1 VSERAQRAL
10 DELARQWSAERRTAR
25 ERFAAERRGT
35 SLARRVAR
43 GLALD
48 ELVVDEQL
56 AAARDRIRVALAA
69 DPRID
74 LDLCR
79 FGPGDPVRIGPGD
92 HGPWVRGVFLRRD
105 GQRIWIVADTDL
117 PDELEDGRAVVEA
130 EAHEITFDRG
140 DGAIARA
147 RAARGDAARLID
159 VLYGEREA
167 HVAPE
172 RTWSPLDGALDDAQR
187 AAVDAALRADDVA
200 LIHGPPGTGKTR
212 TLVEVVR
219 QLVGRGRRVLCTA
232 ASNTAVDNLGE
243 RLAAAGLEPVRLGHP
258 ARVSPAL
265 EDETLDARVE
275 ADGATGLAREWRDR
289 ARALRQRAAAHRDR
303 AARDEARA
311 LERDARRELMQTE
324 RAIVGRARVVLATCA
339 GADHPVL
346 GDEQFDVVVVDEA
359 TQAVDPLALVALLR
373 APRAI
378 LAGDPH
384 QLPPTVIDVEA
395 ARAGLASTF
404 FDRLAAAR
412 PPPLLVQ
419 QHRMHAAIMRFPSEQ
434 TYGGRLVAAPAV
446 AGHTLADLGVADDP
460 LRPGPLWLID
470 TAGTDWTDRRG
481 GLVPGDDDDADPSTW
496 NPGLAERT
504 AAEVRR
510 LLSRGLGADRV
521 AVIAPYAA
529 QVRRLRELLVAE
541 RAAGLEIATIDAFQG
556 REKEAV
562 VLDLV
567 RANERGE
574 IGFLGDLRRINVA
587 LTRARRFLLVVAD
600 SATLGAHAYYAA
612 LIAAFD
618 AAGAHGSAW
627 SDEAE
632 PL

>member
-1 VSERAQRAL
+1 MEGRAA
-10 DELARQWSAERRTAR
+10 DAAR
-25 ERFAAERRGT
+25 ERFAVERRGT
-35 SLARRVAR
+35 SLAHRVAR

-56 AAARDRIRVALAA
+56 AAAPATAIRVALAA

-74 LDLCR
+74 LDLLR
-79 FGPGDPVRIGPGD
+79 FGPGDPVRVGPGD
-92 HGPWVRGVFLRRD
+92 HGPWVRGVFLRRE
-105 GQRIWIVADTDL
+105 GQRTLDRRRHRPARRAR
-117 PDELEDGRAVVEA
+117 GRA
-130 EAHEITFDRG
+130 RG
-140 DGAIARA
+140 
-147 RAARGDAARLID
+147 ARGRGAGDHVRPRRRTRSRGPWRRTATPPACSRSSTASARPTSRRASPWQPID
-159 VLYGEREA
+159 
-167 HVAPE
+167 
-172 RTWSPLDGALDDAQR
+172 DALDDAQR

-212 TLVEVVR
+212 TLVEIVR

-243 RLAAAGLEPVRLGHP
+243 RLAEAGLEPVRLGHP

-275 ADGATGLAREWRDR
+275 ADGATRLAREWRDR

-346 GDEQFDVVVVDEA
+346 RDEEFDVVVVDEA

-412 PPPLLVQ
+412 PPALLVQ

-446 AGHTLADLGVADDP
+446 AAHTLTDLGVADDP
-460 LRPGPLWLID
+460 LRAGPLWLID

-481 GLVPGDDDDADPSTW
+481 GLIPGDDDDADPSTW
-496 NPGLAERT
+496 NPGFAERT

-587 LTRARRFLLVVAD
+587 LTRARRFLLVIAD
-600 SATLGAHAYYAA
+600 SATLGGQPYYAA

-627 SDEAE
+627 SDEA
-632 PL
+632 PVLDAGGP